1 MKRTTIMLPS
11 ELHER
16 AVRYAARHRQSMGKV
31 IREALDEHL
40 LEADEKRD
48 RDPFF
53 ADGFVF
59 KGKAPRD
66 GALNHDKYLY
76 DDEP

>member
-1 MKRTTIMLPS
+1 MKRTTVMLPS

-16 AVRYAARHRQSMGKV
+16 AVRYAARHRKSMGKV
-31 IREALDEHL
+31 IREALEQRL
-40 LEADEKRD
+40 PAGAGKRE

-53 ADGFVF
+53 ADEVVF
-59 KGKAPRD
+59 KGKGPRD

-76 DDEP
+76 DDEL